1 MMGHLVLGR
10 KDAGSVQASPG
21 KGWIWRMWRSLL
33 ARTAAH
39 GR

>member
-10 KDAGSVQASPG
+10 KDAGSAHSSPG
-21 KGWIWRMWRSLL
+21 TGWIWRLWHNLL

-39 GR
+39 RR